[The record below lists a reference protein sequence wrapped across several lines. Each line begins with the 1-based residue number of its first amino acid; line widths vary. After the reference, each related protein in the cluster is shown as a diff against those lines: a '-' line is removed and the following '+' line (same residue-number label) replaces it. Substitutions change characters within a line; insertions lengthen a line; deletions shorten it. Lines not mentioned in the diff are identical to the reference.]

1 MNAQQSEQPLLFT
14 KAQNTLKA
22 ARMLRVLL
30 LSNIYIYII
39 NQSSPDSIIFLLSFR
54 LGASSLLQNTE
65 IIYIY
70 TLFKFRAVATFLY
83 TTRASDW
90 LFGG

>member
-1 MNAQQSEQPLLFT
+1 MQLCFT
-14 KAQNTLKA
+14 AICNLYA
-22 ARMLRVLL
+22 IINSLR
-30 LSNIYIYII
+30 YIYI
-39 NQSSPDSIIFLLSFR
+39 QSSPDSIIFLSSFR
-54 LGASSLLQNTE
+54 LGASSLLQNSE